1 MIAHHKD
8 TKAQKNRFYGVRI
21 IFCAALAISGLL
33 SGNAVAADEI
43 TVAVAANFYRPMQEI
58 AATYRKQT
66 GKEVRLVNG
75 STGML
80 YAQIIQGAPF
90 DIFFA
95 ADRRR
100 PLKLEQQGLT
110 QPGSRFTYASGKLV
124 LYTIR
129 KDIDLAGH
137 GLSILLDPGVKRIAI
152 ANPKTAPYGHAAMQV
167 FKSSGIY
174 RKIKSK
180 LAYGENIGQTF
191 LFVRSRNADLGLV
204 AASSAYH
211 AAGKAIAVPPTN
223 YDPII
228 QQAVLLRRA
237 GPAAHAFVAFF
248 ATKKVRAVI
257 RKYGY
262 GLPR

>member
-8 TKAQKNRFYGVRI
+8 TKAQRKHFCVKVFFFSLFI
-21 IFCAALAISGLL
+21 ITGLQPE
-33 SGNAVAADEI
+33 NAVAADEI

-58 AATYRKQT
+58 VYAYKQRS
-66 GKEVRLVNG
+66 GNRVRLVNG
-75 STGML
+75 STGKL
-80 YAQIIQGAPF
+80 YAQIIEGAPF

-100 PLKLEQQGLT
+100 PVKLERQGLI
-110 QPGSRFTYASGKLV
+110 QPGSRFTYGAGKLV
-124 LYTIR
+124 LYTSR
-129 KDIDLAGH
+129 KDINLAGR
-137 GLSILLDPGVKRIAI
+137 GLSTLLDPGVKRVAI
-152 ANPKTAPYGHAAMQV
+152 ANPKAAPYGHAALQAL
-167 FKSSGIY
+167 KSSGIY

-180 LAYGENIGQTF
+180 LVYGENIGQTF
-191 LFVRSRNADLGLV
+191 LFIRSGNADVGLV

-211 AAGKAIAVPPTN
+211 AAGKVAAVPSSD

-237 GPAAHAFVAFF
+237 GPVAHAFVAFF
-248 ATKKVRAVI
+248 STPKVHAVI

-262 GLPR
+262 DLPQ

>member
-8 TKAQKNRFYGVRI
+8 TKTQRKHVCVKIFFFSLFI
-21 IFCAALAISGLL
+21 IVGLQ

-43 TVAVAANFYRPMQEI
+43 TVAVAANFFRPMQEI
-58 AATYRKQT
+58 ASAYKQRS
-66 GKEVRLVNG
+66 GNKVRLVNG
-75 STGML
+75 STGKL
-80 YAQIIQGAPF
+80 YAQIIEGAPF

-100 PLKLEQQGLT
+100 PVKLEQQGLILA
-110 QPGSRFTYASGKLV
+110 GSRFTYATGRLV
-124 LYTIR
+124 AYTAR
-129 KDIDLAGH
+129 CDINLVEH
-137 GLSILLDPGVKRIAI
+137 GLSILLDPVVRRIAI
-152 ANPKTAPYGHAAMQV
+152 ANPKVAPYGRAAMQAL
-167 FKSSGIY
+167 KSENIY

-180 LAYGENIGQTF
+180 LVYGENIGQTL
-191 LFVRSRNADLGLV
+191 LFVRSGNADVGLV

-211 AAGKAIAVPPTN
+211 ADGKSTAVPPAD
-223 YDPII
+223 YEPII

-248 ATKKVRAVI
+248 STPKVRAVI

-262 GLPR
+262 GLLQ

>member
-8 TKAQKNRFYGVRI
+8 TKTQRKHFCVK
-21 IFCAALAISGLL
+21 IFFFSLFILAGLQ

-58 AATYRKQT
+58 ASTYEQCSGNR
-66 GKEVRLVNG
+66 VRLVTG
-75 STGML
+75 STGKF
-80 YAQIIQGAPF
+80 YAQIIEGAPF

-95 ADRRR
+95 ADQRR
-100 PLKLEQQGLT
+100 PVKLERKGLIL
-110 QPGSRFTYASGKLV
+110 PGSRFTYATGKLV
-124 LYTIR
+124 TYATR
-129 KDIDLAGH
+129 RDIDLEGA
-137 GLSILLDPGVKRIAI
+137 GLSTLLDPGVRRVAI
-152 ANPKTAPYGHAAMQV
+152 ADPKAAPYGRAAMQAL
-167 FKSSGIY
+167 KSSGIY

-180 LAYGENIGQTF
+180 LVYGENIGQAF
-191 LFVRSRNADLGLV
+191 LFVRSGNADVGLV

-211 AAGKAIAVPPTN
+211 ANGKAVPVSSA
-223 YDPII
+223 YDPIV

-237 GPAAHAFVAFF
+237 GPAAHALITFLSTSKA
-248 ATKKVRAVI
+248 RAII